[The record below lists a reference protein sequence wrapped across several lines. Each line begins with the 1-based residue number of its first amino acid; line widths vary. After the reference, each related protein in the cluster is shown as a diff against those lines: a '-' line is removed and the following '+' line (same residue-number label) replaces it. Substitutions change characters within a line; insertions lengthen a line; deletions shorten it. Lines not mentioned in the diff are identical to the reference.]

1 MKSTIIYIGSSPS
14 IIDAIKSYNKFELK
28 TVICEQKRV
37 SKEYEQKINKY
48 NLNLLTFQSKGEFV
62 SIIEESEEKI
72 ALIYQL
78 DLIVPHQ
85 VTTKFQMFNFHSG
98 SVKTNRG
105 AHPILRTI
113 LNNEK
118 KSEFTLHKIN
128 RKIDQGILIS
138 KFNIDVNFSD
148 DVNDIKF
155 KMEQGFETMFD
166 DLILYLEGNL
176 PLQGIH
182 GGKYY
187 KPISEK
193 DYTIDYLND
202 SITQIENKIRSQ
214 KLYKGAI
221 LIHNNCKY
229 YVIELFDKKNTS
241 IKVPQVRIVKNI
253 AFIERVNISFKLKL
267 SKIDEVE

>member
-1 MKSTIIYIGSSPS
+1 MKSTIIYIGTSPS
-14 IIDAIKSYNKFELK
+14 IIDAIKSNNNFELN

-37 SKEYEQKINKY
+37 SKVYVQKVHKY
-48 NLNLLTFQSKGEFV
+48 KLNLLTFQSKKEFV
-62 SIIEESEEKI
+62 SIIEASEEEI

-78 DLIVPHQ
+78 DLIVPHEL
-85 VTTKFQMFNFHSG
+85 TAKFQMFNFHSG

-128 RKIDQGILIS
+128 EKIDQGILIS

-166 DLILYLEGNL
+166 DLILYFKGKL
-176 PLQGIH
+176 PVESIKDGT
-182 GGKYY
+182 YY
-187 KPISEK
+187 NPVSEK
-193 DYTIDYLND
+193 DYTIDCLFD
-202 SITQIENKIRSQ
+202 STTQIKNKIRSQ
-214 KLYKGAI
+214 KLYSGAI
-221 LIHNNCKY
+221 LIHNNYKY
-229 YVIELFDKKNTS
+229 YVKELFDQKNTS
-241 IKVPQVRIVKNI
+241 SKVPQMRMVNDI
-253 AFIERVNISFKLKL
+253 AFIERANISFKLKL
-267 SKIDEVE
+267 EKFNEVD